1 MTEESLN
8 SLDGGGLFPRL
19 QQRYSL
25 RANPLEME
33 TPFFPDAMRH
43 HALEALR
50 HLCGFGDMALLLTGA
65 AGSGKTRILAELVR
79 SESSRLD
86 FRRIPAAA
94 LTSAQ
99 ALARD
104 LKAVSRSNL
113 GPEDSPRDLV
123 YGFFKWSE
131 SRVRKGQRMVLL
143 IDDADRAP
151 TELLRLILSAYLASE
166 RGSSAVP
173 VFAGTDSLVQSMGLD
188 DASTSVH
195 QIHLRPLT
203 RDEIVAYLEPR
214 VHAAGGKAGE
224 LLSPARVSK
233 IHALSQGSFARLK
246 RVTPGVWLDMVASRS
261 VDRPKH
267 VPWKRFLLPGLALV
281 LLAGSWWF
289 VSRQYDESVAG
300 ETVKAPEP
308 VRKSITIGPETEN
321 SVPSPEEPSQDQP
334 AVEPETVLTE
344 PVTEPE
350 ADQPEPEP
358 EPEPE
363 AAPSFTPANPAYF
376 SAIDQVRAR
385 GGWTIQLVAGN
396 LEQTALNVISRYSQL
411 GDLVYTRGE
420 RQGQPWFMVFYG
432 EFPTREAANAAA
444 AGLPE
449 ELASRSPWV
458 RPVDNL

>member
-65 AGSGKTRILAELVR
+65 AGAGKTRILAELVR

-86 FRRIPAAA
+86 FHRIPAAA

-104 LKAVSRSNL
+104 LKAVARSNL
-113 GPEDSPRDLV
+113 GPEDTPRDLV
-123 YGFFKWSE
+123 YHFFRWSE

-166 RGSSAVP
+166 RSSSAVP
-173 VFAGTDSLVQSMGLD
+173 VFSGTDNLVQMLGLD
-188 DASTSVH
+188 DSSTSVH

-203 RDEIVAYLEPR
+203 KDEVLAYLEPR
-214 VHAAGGKAGE
+214 VHAAGGKVGE
-224 LLSPARVSK
+224 LLSPARVSN
-233 IHALSQGSFARLK
+233 IHALSQGSFSRLK
-246 RVTPGVWLDMVASRS
+246 RVTPGVWLDMVSAPSAGRSRE
-261 VDRPKH
+261 
-267 VPWKRFLLPGLALV
+267 VPWKRLLWPSLALV

-289 VSRQYDESVAG
+289 VSRQYDESVA
-300 ETVKAPEP
+300 EEVVKAPEP
-308 VRKSITIGPETEN
+308 VRKSIRK
-321 SVPSPEEPSQDQP
+321 SV
-334 AVEPETVLTE
+334 V
-344 PVTEPE
+344 
-350 ADQPEPEP
+350 
-358 EPEPE
+358 
-363 AAPSFTPANPAYF
+363 
-376 SAIDQVRAR
+376 
-385 GGWTIQLVAGN
+385 
-396 LEQTALNVISRYSQL
+396 
-411 GDLVYTRGE
+411 
-420 RQGQPWFMVFYG
+420 
-432 EFPTREAANAAA
+432 
-444 AGLPE
+444 
-449 ELASRSPWV
+449 
-458 RPVDNL
+458 

>member
-50 HLCGFGDMALLLTGA
+50 HLCGFGDMALLLTGT
-65 AGSGKTRILAELVR
+65 AGAGKTRILAELVR

-86 FRRIPAAA
+86 FHRIPAAA

-104 LKAVSRSNL
+104 LKAVARSSL
-113 GPEDSPRDLV
+113 GQEDSPRDLV
-123 YGFFKWSE
+123 YQFFRWSE

-173 VFAGTDSLVQSMGLD
+173 VFAGTDNLVQMLGLD
-188 DASTSVH
+188 NSSTSVH

-203 RDEIVAYLEPR
+203 KDEIVAYLEPR
-214 VHAAGGKAGE
+214 VHAAGGKTAE

-233 IHALSQGSFARLK
+233 IHALSQGSFSRLK
-246 RVTPGVWLDMVASRS
+246 RVTPGVWLDMVSAPSSARSRAL
-261 VDRPKH
+261 
-267 VPWKRFLLPGLALV
+267 PWKKLLWPGFALV

-289 VSRQYDESVAG
+289 VSRQYDESVA
-300 ETVKAPEP
+300 EEVVKAPEP
-308 VRKSITIGPETEN
+308 VRKSITIGPETEE
-321 SVPSPEEPSQDQP
+321 SEPVSD
-334 AVEPETVLTE
+334 EPLVAAEPLLTE
-344 PVTEPE
+344 PVTEP
-350 ADQPEPEP
+350 DPVQPEPEP

-363 AAPSFTPANPAYF
+363 P
-376 SAIDQVRAR
+376 
-385 GGWTIQLVAGN
+385 
-396 LEQTALNVISRYSQL
+396 
-411 GDLVYTRGE
+411 
-420 RQGQPWFMVFYG
+420 
-432 EFPTREAANAAA
+432 
-444 AGLPE
+444 
-449 ELASRSPWV
+449 
-458 RPVDNL
+458 